1 MAEVETTKYS
11 QTLNL
16 PKTDFPMRGDLPV
29 KEPAWL
35 KFWADQKIYEKIQE
49 RKGNAFVLHDGPPYA
64 NGSIHIGHAL
74 NKILKDIV
82 IKSRALTGH
91 KTPYIPGWDCH
102 GLPIEAALLKEK
114 KMSQRGIKDV
124 PGFRKEAAV
133 FADRFINLQ
142 REDFK
147 RLGVLADWEN
157 PYKTMT
163 PGYEAEVVGAFRK
176 LLGKGLIYRGLKP
189 VYWCISCETALA
201 EAEIEYKD
209 KTSPSVYVAFDVQDQ
224 ELPKGLERLKGAELL
239 IWTTTPWTLP
249 ANRAV
254 ALNPDLKYVL
264 LSTPNKKILVA
275 EDRVEFIKEKIGGAK
290 TEYSWSGYELTNSGS
305 VNKYFKY
312 RLPYNQDSNGLLL
325 PVDYV
330 TAEDGTGL
338 VHTAPGHGVD
348 DFKTGQA
355 YGLET
360 SCPVDASGRFTDQAP
375 EFLRGLKVFPEGN
388 EAVIADLK
396 SRGALLAEEKITHS
410 YPHCWRCKNP
420 VIFRA
425 TNQWFLSLDKAQS
438 LRGDLLKVVERVNW
452 IPEAGKTR
460 MAGMLSSRPDWCLS
474 RQRLWGTPIPIIY
487 CADCKKPITDDA
499 TLASIEAEIRKNGD
513 DFWFKNWDLP
523 VNCKTW
529 PFLPK
534 NLRCSCGSENFI
546 REKDILD
553 VWMDSGASWS
563 AVLDGQQADLYL
575 EGSDQH
581 RGWFQSSLVL
591 SVGTNGQAPYKQVL
605 THGFVLDEKGRAMHK
620 STGNVVSPQDVI
632 KKYGADILRLW
643 VALCDYSDDVRI
655 SDKIL
660 EGPIE
665 SYRKMRNTLRYLLGN
680 TFDFDPQTMSV
691 PDKKLLPLEIYMLNR
706 LETLKSVVLGDIGD
720 YQNFHFR
727 SAAQKIINFC
737 AFDLSAFYCD
747 IVKDRLYTYH
757 ASHEQ
762 RRAAQT
768 VLAECLNVLLP
779 LIAPILPFT
788 AEEAWQEGPKRWGHG
803 ASVLLHVLESSP
815 KYREGSGGSFIDD
828 ARKIREAAQ
837 KKLEEARAAKLIGSS
852 LEAKVI
858 LRGEFPS
865 STDERFKNFKTTH
878 VTPTKVGVQNSDLLD
893 SGFRRNDEPEQ
904 LQNFWAEFFI
914 VSQVE
919 ISESKD
925 EISIEIAH
933 ADGAK
938 CPRCWRYQT
947 DVGSFPDH
955 PELCGRCAQN

>member
-1 MAEVETTKYS
+1 MTEVEPAKYS

-35 KFWADQKIYEKIQE
+35 KFWAENNIYEEIQKRAGE
-49 RKGNAFVLHDGPPYA
+49 SFVLHDGPPYA

-82 IKSRALTGH
+82 IKSRALMGR
-91 KTPYIPGWDCH
+91 KTPYVPGWDCH

-124 PGFRKEAAV
+124 PAFRKDAAE
-133 FADRFINLQ
+133 FAERFIQTQ

-147 RLGVLADWEN
+147 RLGVSADWEN
-157 PYKTMT
+157 PYRTMT
-163 PGYEAEVVGAFRK
+163 KEYEAEVLSVFRR
-176 LLGKGLIYRGLKP
+176 LLQKGLIYRGLKP

-209 KTSPSVYVAFDVQDQ
+209 KTSPSVYVAF
-224 ELPKGLERLKGAELL
+224 PAEYGTTPINVL

-254 ALNPDLKYVL
+254 AYNQALDYILVEVESSPKPFLVARERYEALKQKL
-264 LSTPNKKILVA
+264 KWDNSKILW
-275 EDRVEFIKEKIGGAK
+275 EEKLKDGMEGTWENPPSPMGPRTFYQRPWEK
-290 TEYSWSGYELTNSGS
+290 TSEGKLCPAT
-305 VNKYFKY
+305 
-312 RLPYNQDSNGLLL
+312 
-325 PVDYV
+325 YV

-338 VHTAPGHGVD
+338 VHTAPGHGAD
-348 DFKTGQA
+348 DFETGQK

-360 SCPVDASGRFTDQAP
+360 LCPVDASGRFTEDAP

-396 SRGALLAEEKITHS
+396 KRGMLLAEEKITHS

-438 LRGDLLKVVERVNW
+438 LRSDLLKAIDQVHWVPAVGKSRIGSMVEN
-452 IPEAGKTR
+452 
-460 MAGMLSSRPDWCLS
+460 RPDWCLS
-474 RQRLWGTPIPIIY
+474 RQRLWGTPIPILY
-487 CADCKKPITDDA
+487 CADKSCHKPLQDEA
-499 TLASIEAEIRKNGD
+499 TFAAIENQVRKSGD
-513 DFWFKNWDLP
+513 DFWFENWDSP
-523 VNCKTW
+523 INSETW

-534 NLRCSCGSENFI
+534 GLKCSCGSQSFI

-553 VWMDSGASWS
+553 VWMDSGVSWAS
-563 AVLDGQQADLYL
+563 VLKEGEYPADLYL

-591 SVGTNGQAPYKQVL
+591 SVGVNGKAPYKSVL

-620 STGNVVSPQDVI
+620 STGNVVSPQEVI

-643 VALCDYSDDVRI
+643 VALSDYGDDVRI

-665 SYRKMRNTLRYLLGN
+665 SYRKIRNTLRYLLGN
-680 TFDFDPQTMSV
+680 TFDFNPKDDALKSENLP
-691 PDKKLLPLEIYMLNR
+691 PLERYVLNR
-706 LETLKSVVLGDIGD
+706 LAVLRQEVLSH
-720 YQNFHFR
+720 YEAFEFR
-727 SAAQKIINFC
+727 AAARKIVDFC

-747 IVKDRLYTYH
+747 IVKDRLYTYA
-757 ASHEQ
+757 ASHPQ
-762 RRAAQT
+762 RRAAQA

-779 LIAPILPFT
+779 LTSPILPFT
-788 AEEAWQEGPKRWGHG
+788 MEEAWQEGPKRWGE
-803 ASVLLHVLESSP
+803 ADSVLLRVLNAERHPIDNVDGSLIDQA
-815 KYREGSGGSFIDD
+815 RE
-828 ARKIREAAQ
+828 IREMVQ
-837 KKLEEARAAKLIGSS
+837 KKLEEARSAKLIGSS
-852 LEAKVI
+852 LESKV
-858 LRGEFPS
+858 LLKGKFPTS
-865 STDERFKNFKTTH
+865 SDEHFKDFN
-878 VTPTKVGVQNSDLLD
+878 
-893 SGFRRNDEPEQ
+893 
-904 LQNFWAEFFI
+904 WAEFFI

-919 ISESKD
+919 LKSSSSD
-925 EISIEIAH
+925 ISIEILH

-938 CPRCWRYQT
+938 CPRCWRYTQ
-947 DVGSFPDH
+947 DIGLKH
-955 PELCGRCAQN
+955 PELCGRCAQNLG